1 MTRHDRSW
9 SCPVCEQALRY
20 ASAPGH
26 LSRADHQVAS
36 GSAKYHRLLAA
47 GLGPG
52 SLTHATP
59 GEAQGERAWTCLICC
74 AELRESEARAHLDLG
89 DCVGAPDELAPGVL
103 AEFLRGGLE
112 PEEAWERWEREDEER
127 ERQTPAA
134 VAADAAPQQD
144 DEDEELSW
152 KGIVA
157 LAAVVLVLLGLP
169 AIRC

>member
-1 MTRHDRSW
+1 MCQQT
-9 SCPVCEQALRY
+9 LRY

-26 LSRADHQVAS
+26 LSRTDHQVAS
-36 GSAKYHRLLAA
+36 GSVEYRELLAA
-47 GLGPG
+47 GLEPGP
-52 SLTHATP
+52 LAHATP
-59 GEAQGERAWTCLICC
+59 EEAQGERAWTCLICC

-112 PEEAWERWEREDEER
+112 PEETRERWEREDEER

-134 VAADAAPQQD
+134 VAADDARQQD

-152 KGIVA
+152 KGIGV
-157 LAAVVLVLLGLP
+157 LAAVVLILLGLP
-169 AIRC
+169 AIR